1 MKASS
6 ILAVLSMAVC
16 LAAEAGNV
24 CHWTGGANDGKWSSP
39 SNWDTAPISGNGDE
53 LVFNTTNGVIVT
65 ETASMISTSPRL
77 PLLAPRATA

>member
-39 SNWDTAPISGNGDE
+39 EN
-53 LVFNTTNGVIVT
+53 
-65 ETASMISTSPRL
+65 
-77 PLLAPRATA
+77 